1 MIQTAQRDYTKGG
14 LCEWFLSQKNDLIP
28 FTSNQTCSD
37 KATFFVCNAQCKDNV
52 SGRSFRFKKKKQFH
66 FHPWLQRVPFLFMQI
81 LQPAP
86 YQKKKSSP
94 QMLHCRSV
102 QTKFLTYFKRSLF
115 SPSVALSLFIL
126 FSQA

>member
-52 SGRSFRFKKKKQFH
+52 SGRSFRFKKKKT
-66 FHPWLQRVPFLFMQI
+66 VPL
-81 LQPAP
+81 
-86 YQKKKSSP
+86 
-94 QMLHCRSV
+94 
-102 QTKFLTYFKRSLF
+102 
-115 SPSVALSLFIL
+115 PSVASKSPFPIHANPTASPLSEEKKFPSDAAL
-126 FSQA
+126 